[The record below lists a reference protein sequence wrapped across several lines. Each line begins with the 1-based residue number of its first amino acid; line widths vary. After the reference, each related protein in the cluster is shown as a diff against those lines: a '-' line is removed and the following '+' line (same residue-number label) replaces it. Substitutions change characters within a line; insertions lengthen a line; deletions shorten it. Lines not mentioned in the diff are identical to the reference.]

1 MARPRVSLR
10 ESFRKAMDGDAR
22 DDSGGLA
29 SIAIAVWYWIAGEP
43 IRDGD
48 ATTDDPT

>member
-1 MARPRVSLR
+1 MARRRVSLS
-10 ESFRKAMDGDAR
+10 ESLEKATDGDAR

-29 SIAIAVWYWIAGEP
+29 TFAIAVWYWIAGEP

-48 ATTDDPT
+48 ETADDPP